1 VDAIGVCALDKVGP
15 VVQHEQCAVTIASPP
30 ERLGRTDEIVIGQL
44 LLTKLHHIHAASE
57 RRIEQGRRIVAV
69 RLRLEHEV
77 EPRARQTSA
86 SVGAV
91 HGGDTIVHQ
100 VERYDAAIV
109 GGGIIGLASA
119 WRAQQRGLRV
129 CVVERG
135 APGCGATRAAAG
147 VLGPDPE
154 TPGFEALARASSKLW
169 PAFAGELGDTGYT
182 RCGSLVL
189 AFDGGLREHK
199 GEWLDGESC
208 RALEPG
214 IAPDCRGG
222 WLLADD
228 AQVDPRRVVD
238 ALVSKIG
245 AVLRIHAD
253 VVDVTPR
260 NVELADGSRIDA
272 DRVVLAAGA
281 WSARRLAK
289 RLPVRPVK
297 GQTLRL
303 RGPLPATRI
312 IQSEEVYV
320 VPRASGETVLGATVE
335 DAGFDD
341 APTDAATELLLRQ
354 AIRAVPAVAD
364 LEVVEASASL
374 RPGTPDDGPLIG
386 EWEGLL
392 VASGHYRNGI
402 LLAPITAEAIAA
414 LLAGE
419 EPPPETAAFDPRRF
433 QV

>member
-1 VDAIGVCALDKVGP
+1 MVD
-15 VVQHEQCAVTIASPP
+15 Q
-30 ERLGRTDEIVIGQL
+30 
-44 LLTKLHHIHAASE
+44 
-57 RRIEQGRRIVAV
+57 
-69 RLRLEHEV
+69 
-77 EPRARQTSA
+77 
-86 SVGAV
+86 
-91 HGGDTIVHQ
+91 
-100 VERYDAAIV
+100 YDAAIV

-129 CVVERG
+129 CVLERG
-135 APGCGATRAAAG
+135 AAGCGATRAAAG

-154 TPGFEALARASSKLW
+154 TPGFGALAQASSELW
-169 PAFAGELGDTGYT
+169 PAFARELGDTGYT

-189 AFDGGLREHK
+189 SFEGDPDAHH
-199 GEWLDGESC
+199 GEWLDGEAC

-238 ALVSKIG
+238 ALVSNVG
-245 AVLRIHAD
+245 DALRTHAD
-253 VVDVTPR
+253 VVDLTPR
-260 NVELADGSRIDA
+260 SVELADGSRIDA

-289 RLPVRPVK
+289 RLPIRPVK

-320 VPRASGETVLGATVE
+320 VPRASGETVLGATLE

-354 AIRAVPAVAD
+354 AIRAVPAVRD
-364 LEVVEASASL
+364 LEVVEVTASL
-374 RPGTPDDGPLIG
+374 RPGTPDNGPLIG

-392 VASGHYRNGI
+392 IAGGHYRNGI
-402 LLAPITAEAIAA
+402 LLAPITAEAVAA
-414 LLAGE
+414 FLAGE

-433 QV
+433 DV

>member
-1 VDAIGVCALDKVGP
+1 MM
-15 VVQHEQCAVTIASPP
+15 EQ
-30 ERLGRTDEIVIGQL
+30 
-44 LLTKLHHIHAASE
+44 
-57 RRIEQGRRIVAV
+57 
-69 RLRLEHEV
+69 
-77 EPRARQTSA
+77 
-86 SVGAV
+86 
-91 HGGDTIVHQ
+91 
-100 VERYDAAIV
+100 YDAAIV

-119 WRAQQRGLRV
+119 WRAQQRGLLV
-129 CVVERG
+129 CVLERG
-135 APGCGATRAAAG
+135 TPGCGATRAAAG

-154 TPGFEALARASSKLW
+154 TPGFEALARASSSIW
-169 PAFAGELGDTGYT
+169 PAFAGELEDTGYT

-189 AFDGGLREHK
+189 AFDGGLTEHH
-199 GEWLDGESC
+199 GEWLDGEAC

-222 WLLADD
+222 WLLVDD

-245 AVLRIHAD
+245 DALRTHAD
-253 VVDVTPR
+253 VVAVTPGS
-260 NVELADGSRIDA
+260 VELADGSRIKA

-312 IQSEEVYV
+312 IQSEQVYV

-335 DAGFDD
+335 EAGFDD
-341 APTDAATELLLRQ
+341 APTDAATELLLGQ
-354 AIRAVPAVAD
+354 AIRACPAVRD
-364 LEVVEASASL
+364 LEIVEASASL
-374 RPGTPDDGPLIG
+374 RPGTPDNGPLIG

-402 LLAPITAEAIAA
+402 LLAPITADAIAA
-414 LLAGE
+414 LLAAE
-419 EPPPETAAFDPRRF
+419 EAPPEITPFAPERF
-433 QV
+433 V

>member
-1 VDAIGVCALDKVGP
+1 
-15 VVQHEQCAVTIASPP
+15 
-30 ERLGRTDEIVIGQL
+30 
-44 LLTKLHHIHAASE
+44 
-57 RRIEQGRRIVAV
+57 V
-69 RLRLEHEV
+69 RPRLEDEV
-77 EPRARQTSA
+77 EPRACQTGPSID
-86 SVGAV
+86 AV
-91 HGGDTIVHQ
+91 HGGDTIVRL
-100 VERYDAAIV
+100 VEQYDAAIV

-129 CVVERG
+129 CVLERG
-135 APGCGATRAAAG
+135 TPGCGATRAAAG

-154 TPGFEALARASSKLW
+154 TPGFAALAHASSELW
-169 PAFAGELGDTGYT
+169 PAFAGELEDTGYT

-189 AFDGGLREHK
+189 AFDGGPSEHH
-199 GEWLDGESC
+199 GEWLDGEAC

-214 IAPDCRGG
+214 IAPDCSGG
-222 WLLADD
+222 WLLDDD

-238 ALVSKIG
+238 ALVSRIG
-245 AVLRIHAD
+245 DALRTNAD
-253 VVDVTPR
+253 VVAITPR
-260 NVELADGSRIDA
+260 RVELADGSRIEA

-354 AIRAVPAVAD
+354 AIRAVPAVSA
-364 LEVVEASASL
+364 LEVVEVSASL
-374 RPGTPDDGPLIG
+374 RPGTPDNGPLIG
-386 EWEGLL
+386 GWQGLL
-392 VASGHYRNGI
+392 IAGGHYRNGI

-414 LLAGE
+414 MLAGE
-419 EPPPETAAFDPRRF
+419 DPPSEVIPFSPERF
-433 QV
+433 E